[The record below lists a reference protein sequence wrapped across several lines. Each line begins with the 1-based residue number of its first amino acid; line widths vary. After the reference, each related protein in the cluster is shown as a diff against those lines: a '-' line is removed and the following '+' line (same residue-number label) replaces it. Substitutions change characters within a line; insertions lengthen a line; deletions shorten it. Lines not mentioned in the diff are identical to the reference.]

1 MQLKKISVSGGI
13 CALACMSAL
22 FLGACTRKEEPKKT
36 AQTSTQ
42 QAHDTLAKI
51 KEKKVLTVGVKADTP
66 PYGFI
71 PQGKSEPEGF
81 DIDIAKQIA
90 KRMGVKLNMV
100 VVTSANRIANLTTGK
115 VDMLASSLVH
125 TRARDKVIDYS
136 VTYFADSQKILVP
149 EGSSIKD
156 LDDLAGKTV
165 AVGQGSIQEQM
176 IKKLQPK
183 AKILSLAKWSDTLQ
197 ALSTHQAE
205 AIFSAAGVLG
215 QLKKTAA
222 EAGLNLKMVGKDGL
236 EPIPYA
242 IGVRQGDAALRDEV
256 DFLLMSMVD
265 DGTYK
270 KIFEKWWGEIY
281 SQPYKVE
288 VWPK

>member
-1 MQLKKISVSGGI
+1 MELKKISVWGGI
-13 CALACMSAL
+13 CALACTSVL
-22 FLGACTRKEEPKKT
+22 LLGACSRKEEPKT
-36 AQTSTQ
+36 AQVSTQ
-42 QAHDTLAKI
+42 QAHDTLAKV

-71 PQGKSEPEGF
+71 PQGQSEPEGF

-90 KRMGVKLNMV
+90 ERMGVKLRMV
-100 VVTSANRIANLTTGK
+100 EVTSANRIANLTTGK
-115 VDMLASSLVH
+115 VDMLVSSLVH

-136 VTYFADSQKILVP
+136 VTYFADFQKILVP
-149 EGSSIKD
+149 ENSSIKD

-197 ALSTHQAE
+197 ALSTHQAD

-215 QLKKTAA
+215 QLRKTAA
-222 EAGLNLKMVGKDGL
+222 EASLNLKMVGRDGL

-242 IGVRQGDAALRDEV
+242 VGVRQGDAALRDEV

-270 KIFEKWWGEIY
+270 KIFGKWWGEIY
-281 SQPYKVE
+281 SHPYQVE
-288 VWPK
+288 VWPE